1 MIKIL
6 CVGKIKEK
14 FFKEAINEYLKRIS
28 KYSKIEIIEVN
39 DVDLNNKDLNLEKE
53 RDNLLKYIN
62 DKDYIV
68 TLEIEGKQLTS
79 EEFSKTIDKT
89 LINYPNITFII
100 GGSYGIHDDIKNRSN
115 LKLSFSKMTFPH
127 QLFRIILLEQIYR
140 GFKIIKNE
148 SYHK

>member
-14 FFKEAINEYLKRIS
+14 FFKDAIEEYLKRIS

-39 DVDLNNKDLNLEKE
+39 DVDVNNKNLNLEKE
-53 RDNLLKYIN
+53 KINLIKYIN
-62 DKDYIV
+62 EKDYVI
-68 TLEIEGKQLTS
+68 TLEINEEQLSS
-79 EEFSKTIDKT
+79 EEFST
-89 LINYPNITFII
+89 LIDNTLIKHPNITFII
-100 GGSYGIHDDIKNRSN
+100 GGSDGLHEDIKNKSN

-127 QLFRIILLEQIYR
+127 QLFRVILLEQIYR

>member
-14 FFKEAINEYLKRIS
+14 FFKEAINEYLKRIN
-28 KYSKIEIIEVN
+28 KYSKIEIIEVE
-39 DVDLNNKDLNLEKE
+39 DIDLNNKDLNLEKE
-53 RDNLLKYIN
+53 KNNLLKYVN

-68 TLEIEGKQLTS
+68 TLEIEGKQMDS
-79 EEFSKTIDKT
+79 KEFSETIDKT

-100 GGSYGIHDDIKNRSN
+100 GGSYGIHNDIKNKSS

>member
-14 FFKEAINEYLKRIS
+14 FFKDSVEEYLKRIS

-39 DVDLNNKDLNLEKE
+39 DVDLNNKDLNLDKEKE
-53 RDNLLKYIN
+53 SLLKHIN

-68 TLEIEGKQLTS
+68 TLEIEGKQMSS
-79 EEFSKTIDKT
+79 EEFSQTIDKT

-100 GGSYGIHDDIKNRSN
+100 GGSYGIHDDIKNKSN

>member
-39 DVDLNNKDLNLEKE
+39 DVDLNNKELNLEKE
-53 RDNLLKYIN
+53 RDNLMKYIN

-68 TLEIEGKQLTS
+68 TLEIEGKQMDS

-89 LINYPNITFII
+89 LINYP
-100 GGSYGIHDDIKNRSN
+100 R
-115 LKLSFSKMTFPH
+115 
-127 QLFRIILLEQIYR
+127 
-140 GFKIIKNE
+140 
-148 SYHK
+148 

>member
-14 FFKEAINEYLKRIS
+14 FFKEAILEYLKRIS
-28 KYSKIEIIEVN
+28 KYSKIEIIEVS

-100 GGSYGIHDDIKNRSN
+100 GGSYGIHNDIKNKSN

-140 GFKIIKNE
+140 AFKIIKNE

>member
-14 FFKEAINEYLKRIS
+14 FFKEAIDEYLKRIS
-28 KYSKIEIIEVN
+28 KYYKIEITEVN
-39 DVDLNNKDLNLEKE
+39 DVDLNNKELNLEKE
-53 RDNLLKYIN
+53 KENLLKHIN
-62 DKDYIV
+62 EKDYIV
-68 TLEIEGKQLTS
+68 TLEIEGKQMNS
-79 EEFSKTIDKT
+79 EEFSQTIDKT

-100 GGSYGIHDDIKNRSN
+100 GGSYGIHDDIKNKSN

>member
-28 KYSKIEIIEVN
+28 KYSKIEIIEVE
-39 DVDLNNKDLNLEKE
+39 DIDLNNKELNLEKE
-53 RDNLLKYIN
+53 KNYLLKHIN
-62 DKDYIV
+62 DKDYII
-68 TLEIEGKQLTS
+68 TLEIEGKQMDS
-79 EEFSKTIDKT
+79 IEFSETIDKT
-89 LINYPNITFII
+89 LINYSNITFII
-100 GGSYGIHDDIKNRSN
+100 GGSYGIHNDIKNKSN

-140 GFKIIKNE
+140 GFKIMKNE

>member
-14 FFKEAINEYLKRIS
+14 FFKDSIEEYLKILN
-28 KYSKIEIIEVN
+28 KYTKIEIIEVN
-39 DVDLNNKDLNLEKE
+39 DVDLNNKELTLEKE
-53 RDNLLKYIN
+53 KNNMIKYIN
-62 DKDYIV
+62 DKDYII
-68 TLEIEGKQLTS
+68 TLEIEGKQIS
-79 EEFSKTIDKT
+79 SVEFSNLIDKT
-89 LINYPNITFII
+89 LINNSNITFII
-100 GGSYGIHDDIKNRSN
+100 GGSYGIHEDIKNKSN
-115 LKLSFSKMTFPH
+115 FKLSFSKMTFPH

>member
-39 DVDLNNKDLNLEKE
+39 DVDLNNKELNLEKE
-53 RDNLLKYIN
+53 RDNLMKYIN

-68 TLEIEGKQLTS
+68 TLEIEGNQMDS
-79 EEFSKTIDKT
+79 EEFSKTIDKI

-100 GGSYGIHDDIKNRSN
+100 GGSYGIHSDIKNRSK